1 MDSPDA
7 EAMIPPMNATRSD
20 KAIAFSDGVQQPPG
34 KTTHVNV
41 IQVFPLVME
50 HSTSPL
56 GTMDHQR
63 PVRSL
68 SSVRVRAARAG
79 CTFRRHSAPSPLRGI
94 SAERRPCRARAG
106 PAFSPLRSGQAE
118 AAPLS
123 TAGACPVGVSRL
135 RTT

>member
-56 GTMDHQR
+56 GPWTISD
-63 PVRSL
+63 RSA
-68 SSVRVRAARAG
+68 VYPRCVFVPPEPDARSAG
-79 CTFRRHSAPSPLRGI
+79 IPH
-94 SAERRPCRARAG
+94 RAR
-106 PAFSPLRSGQAE
+106 
-118 AAPLS
+118 
-123 TAGACPVGVSRL
+123 
-135 RTT
+135 